1 MRATIPAHL
10 TRLDLVILI
19 TSARH
24 VMTTEELKLENTG
37 VSGYE
42 AVSLG
47 DFETRGTT
55 HLTAQCHSPKDPIPQ
70 KRRRHTLKFQF

>member
-1 MRATIPAHL
+1 
-10 TRLDLVILI
+10 
-19 TSARH
+19 
-24 VMTTEELKLENTG
+24 MTTEELKLENTG

-70 KRRRHTLKFQF
+70 KRCRHTLKFQF